1 MFFVESQRA
10 NFVKQLKELKRLLSN
25 FIARKYKDYVTKIGF
40 SSEKELYN
48 IFSKM
53 LSGSK
58 GFFNKINVRKV
69 LSQFW
74 YSIREIFTTVK
85 IRNSSL
91 LNNNQSGYAYQIL
104 NQEITKLTY
113 RDEVLLRNNYYLRL
127 EIVSR
132 GRYIHEPFEF
142 SN

>member
-85 IRNSSL
+85 IRNS
-91 LNNNQSGYAYQIL
+91 
-104 NQEITKLTY
+104 
-113 RDEVLLRNNYYLRL
+113 
-127 EIVSR
+127 
-132 GRYIHEPFEF
+132 
-142 SN
+142 